1 MFITY
6 CIFRKL
12 IFSLKFDNVPLPP
25 FFGPNMEMKRNILK
39 SLQEIEPGVPSP

>member
-12 IFSLKFDNVPLPP
+12 IFWFKFDNIHFPP
-25 FFGPNMEMKRNILK
+25 FFGLNMEMKRNILN